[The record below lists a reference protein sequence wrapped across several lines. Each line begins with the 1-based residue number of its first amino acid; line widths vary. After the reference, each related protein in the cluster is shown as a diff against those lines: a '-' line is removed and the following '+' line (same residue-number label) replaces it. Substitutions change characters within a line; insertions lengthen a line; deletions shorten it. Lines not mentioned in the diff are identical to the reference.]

1 VVRLINSD
9 ASLNNMSVLAIL
21 CLSLNSQ
28 PMSSYG
34 RNLYAITL
42 ISPSIFPI
50 VYAAILGKT
59 LRRIG
64 LFKAERSASLG
75 VG

>member
-1 VVRLINSD
+1 
-9 ASLNNMSVLAIL
+9 
-21 CLSLNSQ
+21 
-28 PMSSYG
+28 MSSYG
-34 RNLYAITL
+34 ENLYAITL